1 MTASRSD
8 PPPPDLSEE
17 VRQLAG
23 LYLEARRADL
33 ARLDAAL
40 AAGDYATIRAV
51 GHAFKG
57 SSAPFGFPE
66 AGRIGAELEEA
77 AARGDRA
84 AVEALAARLRSSI
97 PPPRPGSGEG

>member
-1 MTASRSD
+1 MTLPDPDPAPGDISD
-8 PPPPDLSEE
+8 DIRELT
-17 VRQLAG
+17 G
-23 LYLEARRADL
+23 LYLATRRADL

-40 AAGDYATIRAV
+40 AAGDLAVIRAV

-77 AARGDRA
+77 AQRGDRA
-84 AVEALAARLRSSI
+84 AVEALVPRLRAAL
-97 PPPRPGSGEG
+97 PPEGEPDA

>member
-1 MTASRSD
+1 MTQ
-8 PPPPDLSEE
+8 PPPGGAPFDLSDDIRE
-17 VRQLAG
+17 LMG

-33 ARLDAAL
+33 ARLEAAL
-40 AAGDYATIRAV
+40 ASGDLATARAV

-77 AARGDRA
+77 AARGDRGE
-84 AVEALAARLRSSI
+84 VERLAALLRASL
-97 PPPRPGSGEG
+97 PAAG